1 MEELRSARTPDE
13 LASLVRRAGVQG
25 ALGSET
31 AVLMERSLSFS
42 AKTAADVMTPRTR
55 VRTVPDSTPVATVIE
70 AARDTGHSRF
80 PVVGESVDDI
90 RGLIHVKQ
98 AVTVPELDR
107 GTTRVGEVMGEPML
121 VPPTMALDRL
131 LHLLQQ
137 RSLQL
142 AVVVDEYG
150 GTAGIVTFED
160 LVEELVGDVV
170 DEHDS
175 PAPGIWRE
183 PDGSW
188 LLSGLLRPDEIQAAI
203 GLELPAGRASYE
215 TVAGLILQLLRR
227 IPDVGDQV
235 DVPGATL
242 SVDRLEGRRIDRVLV
257 RLHPD
262 ITDSTRRRL
271 RRQPNRR
278 RRGLLVTAAL
288 LLLAV
293 GLIAANG
300 FFVGAEFAVLA
311 SRRGRLEPLLR
322 SSRRARTAL
331 RAIEQL
337 PLMISACQFGIT
349 LASLGLGA
357 LAEPVV
363 ASLLTDPLAAL
374 HVPHELIHPLA
385 LAIALTLVSCLHML
399 LGEMVP
405 KNLALTGPE
414 RAAMVLAPPLLV
426 FVQIFRPIIIGLT
439 AVATAVLKL
448 LRITPASEIGEVTD
462 RDSVAALI
470 GESSEEGLLKTD
482 QHELLT
488 GALAFEETKAE
499 AVGLPL
505 DSLVTVDSDIT
516 PGRVEQLVAATGYSR
531 FPVRGDDRAL
541 TGADL
546 IGYIHIADVLDTDQ
560 ARRNLPLDHRW
571 IRPLGEIRAT
581 ATLQT
586 ALATLRR
593 SGSHLARLIDDN
605 GQTQAVIALEDI
617 LEELVGE
624 VMDATRRLDATSR
637 PDESIS

>member
-1 MEELRSARTPDE
+1 
-13 LASLVRRAGVQG
+13 V
-25 ALGSET
+25 
-31 AVLMERSLSFS
+31 
-42 AKTAADVMTPRTR
+42 
-55 VRTVPDSTPVATVIE
+55 
-70 AARDTGHSRF
+70 
-80 PVVGESVDDI
+80 
-90 RGLIHVKQ
+90 
-98 AVTVPELDR
+98 
-107 GTTRVGEVMGEPML
+107 
-121 VPPTMALDRL
+121 
-131 LHLLQQ
+131 
-137 RSLQL
+137 
-142 AVVVDEYG
+142 
-150 GTAGIVTFED
+150 TAG
-160 LVEELVGDVV
+160 
-170 DEHDS
+170 
-175 PAPGIWRE
+175 
-183 PDGSW
+183 
-188 LLSGLLRPDEIQAAI
+188 
-203 GLELPAGRASYE
+203 
-215 TVAGLILQLLRR
+215 
-227 IPDVGDQV
+227 
-235 DVPGATL
+235 
-242 SVDRLEGRRIDRVLV
+242 
-257 RLHPD
+257 
-262 ITDSTRRRL
+262 
-271 RRQPNRR
+271 
-278 RRGLLVTAAL
+278 L

-311 SRRGRLEPLLR
+311 SRRTRLEPLLR

-414 RAAMVLAPPLLV
+414 RAAMMLAPPLLL
-426 FVQIFRPIIIGLT
+426 FVQVFRPIIIGLT
-439 AVATAVLKL
+439 AVAVAVLKL
-448 LRITPASEIGEVTD
+448 LRITPANEIGEVTD

-470 GESSEEGLLKTD
+470 GESSEEGLLETN

-505 DSLVTVDSDIT
+505 DSLVTVDPDVT

-531 FPVRGDDRAL
+531 FPVRADDS
-541 TGADL
+541 TSSGPDL
-546 IGYIHIADVLDTDQ
+546 IGYVHIADVLDTDQ
-560 ARRNLPLDHRW
+560 ARRNLPLDLRW
-571 IRPLGEIRAT
+571 IRPLGEIRTT

-586 ALATLRR
+586 ALASLRR

-624 VMDATRRLDATSR
+624 VMDATRRPDATSR
-637 PDESIS
+637 PDQPSS

>member
-1 MEELRSARTPDE
+1 
-13 LASLVRRAGVQG
+13 
-25 ALGSET
+25 
-31 AVLMERSLSFS
+31 
-42 AKTAADVMTPRTR
+42 
-55 VRTVPDSTPVATVIE
+55 
-70 AARDTGHSRF
+70 
-80 PVVGESVDDI
+80 
-90 RGLIHVKQ
+90 
-98 AVTVPELDR
+98 
-107 GTTRVGEVMGEPML
+107 
-121 VPPTMALDRL
+121 
-131 LHLLQQ
+131 
-137 RSLQL
+137 
-142 AVVVDEYG
+142 
-150 GTAGIVTFED
+150 
-160 LVEELVGDVV
+160 
-170 DEHDS
+170 
-175 PAPGIWRE
+175 
-183 PDGSW
+183 
-188 LLSGLLRPDEIQAAI
+188 
-203 GLELPAGRASYE
+203 
-215 TVAGLILQLLRR
+215 
-227 IPDVGDQV
+227 
-235 DVPGATL
+235 
-242 SVDRLEGRRIDRVLV
+242 
-257 RLHPD
+257 
-262 ITDSTRRRL
+262 
-271 RRQPNRR
+271 
-278 RRGLLVTAAL
+278 VTAAL

-311 SRRGRLEPLLR
+311 SRRTRLEPLLR

-363 ASLLTDPLAAL
+363 ASLLTDPLTAL
-374 HVPHELIHPLA
+374 HVPHQLIHPLA

-414 RAAMVLAPPLLV
+414 RAAMMLAAPLLL

-505 DSLVTVDSDIT
+505 DSLVTVDPDVT
-516 PGRVEQLVAATGYSR
+516 PARVEQLVTATGYSR
-531 FPVRGDDRAL
+531 FPVRANDRA
-541 TGADL
+541 GADL

-560 ARRNLPLDHRW
+560 ARRNMPLDHRW
-571 IRPLGEIRAT
+571 VRPLGEIRAT
-581 ATLQT
+581 ATLQA

-605 GQTQAVIALEDI
+605 GQTHAVIALEDI

-624 VMDATRRLDATSR
+624 VMDATRRPGATSR
-637 PDESIS
+637 PDQPFS

>member
-1 MEELRSARTPDE
+1 
-13 LASLVRRAGVQG
+13 
-25 ALGSET
+25 
-31 AVLMERSLSFS
+31 
-42 AKTAADVMTPRTR
+42 
-55 VRTVPDSTPVATVIE
+55 
-70 AARDTGHSRF
+70 
-80 PVVGESVDDI
+80 
-90 RGLIHVKQ
+90 
-98 AVTVPELDR
+98 VTV
-107 GTTRVGEVMGEPML
+107 
-121 VPPTMALDRL
+121 
-131 LHLLQQ
+131 
-137 RSLQL
+137 
-142 AVVVDEYG
+142 
-150 GTAGIVTFED
+150 
-160 LVEELVGDVV
+160 
-170 DEHDS
+170 
-175 PAPGIWRE
+175 
-183 PDGSW
+183 
-188 LLSGLLRPDEIQAAI
+188 
-203 GLELPAGRASYE
+203 
-215 TVAGLILQLLRR
+215 
-227 IPDVGDQV
+227 
-235 DVPGATL
+235 
-242 SVDRLEGRRIDRVLV
+242 
-257 RLHPD
+257 
-262 ITDSTRRRL
+262 
-271 RRQPNRR
+271 
-278 RRGLLVTAAL
+278 AL

-293 GLIAANG
+293 GLVAANG

-337 PLMISACQFGIT
+337 PMMISACQFGIT

-374 HVPHELIHPLA
+374 RVPDELIHPLA

-414 RAAMVLAPPLLV
+414 RAAMVLAPPLLL

-448 LRITPASEIGEVTD
+448 LRITPTSEIGEVTD

-482 QHELLT
+482 QHQLLT

-499 AVGLPL
+499 AVGMPL
-505 DSLVTVDSDIT
+505 ESLVTVDPDVT

-531 FPVRGDDRAL
+531 FPVRGGEAL
-541 TGADL
+541 TASDL
-546 IGYIHIADVLDTDQ
+546 IGYIHIADVLDTDP

-605 GQTQAVIALEDI
+605 GQTHAVIALEDI

-624 VMDATRRLDATSR
+624 VMDATRLPDSSR
-637 PDESIS
+637 PAEEGAAS

>member
-1 MEELRSARTPDE
+1 
-13 LASLVRRAGVQG
+13 V
-25 ALGSET
+25 
-31 AVLMERSLSFS
+31 
-42 AKTAADVMTPRTR
+42 
-55 VRTVPDSTPVATVIE
+55 
-70 AARDTGHSRF
+70 
-80 PVVGESVDDI
+80 
-90 RGLIHVKQ
+90 
-98 AVTVPELDR
+98 
-107 GTTRVGEVMGEPML
+107 
-121 VPPTMALDRL
+121 
-131 LHLLQQ
+131 
-137 RSLQL
+137 
-142 AVVVDEYG
+142 
-150 GTAGIVTFED
+150 TAG
-160 LVEELVGDVV
+160 
-170 DEHDS
+170 
-175 PAPGIWRE
+175 
-183 PDGSW
+183 
-188 LLSGLLRPDEIQAAI
+188 
-203 GLELPAGRASYE
+203 
-215 TVAGLILQLLRR
+215 
-227 IPDVGDQV
+227 
-235 DVPGATL
+235 
-242 SVDRLEGRRIDRVLV
+242 
-257 RLHPD
+257 
-262 ITDSTRRRL
+262 
-271 RRQPNRR
+271 
-278 RRGLLVTAAL
+278 L

-311 SRRGRLEPLLR
+311 SRRTRLEPLLR

-363 ASLLTDPLAAL
+363 ASLLTDPLTAL
-374 HVPHELIHPLA
+374 HVPHQIIHPLA

-414 RAAMVLAPPLLV
+414 RAAMLLAPPLLL

-439 AVATAVLKL
+439 AVAIAVLRL

-505 DSLVTVDSDIT
+505 DTLVTVDPDVT
-516 PGRVEQLVAATGYSR
+516 PARVEQLVAATGYSR
-531 FPVRGDDRAL
+531 FPVRANDRTP

-546 IGYIHIADVLDTDQ
+546 IGYVHIADILDTDQ

-571 IRPLGEIRAT
+571 IRPLAEIRAT

-586 ALATLRR
+586 ALATLRS
-593 SGSHLARLIDDN
+593 SGSHLARLIEDN

-624 VMDATRRLDATSR
+624 VMDATRR
-637 PDESIS
+637 PDVT

>member
-1 MEELRSARTPDE
+1 
-13 LASLVRRAGVQG
+13 V
-25 ALGSET
+25 
-31 AVLMERSLSFS
+31 
-42 AKTAADVMTPRTR
+42 
-55 VRTVPDSTPVATVIE
+55 
-70 AARDTGHSRF
+70 
-80 PVVGESVDDI
+80 
-90 RGLIHVKQ
+90 
-98 AVTVPELDR
+98 
-107 GTTRVGEVMGEPML
+107 
-121 VPPTMALDRL
+121 
-131 LHLLQQ
+131 
-137 RSLQL
+137 
-142 AVVVDEYG
+142 
-150 GTAGIVTFED
+150 TAG
-160 LVEELVGDVV
+160 
-170 DEHDS
+170 
-175 PAPGIWRE
+175 
-183 PDGSW
+183 
-188 LLSGLLRPDEIQAAI
+188 
-203 GLELPAGRASYE
+203 
-215 TVAGLILQLLRR
+215 
-227 IPDVGDQV
+227 
-235 DVPGATL
+235 
-242 SVDRLEGRRIDRVLV
+242 
-257 RLHPD
+257 
-262 ITDSTRRRL
+262 
-271 RRQPNRR
+271 
-278 RRGLLVTAAL
+278 L

-293 GLIAANG
+293 GLVAANG

-311 SRRGRLEPLLR
+311 SRRTRLEPLLR

-363 ASLLTDPLAAL
+363 ASLLTDSLAAL
-374 HVPHELIHPLA
+374 HIPQELIHPLA

-414 RAAMVLAPPLLV
+414 RAAMILAPPLLL

-439 AVATAVLKL
+439 AIATAVLKL
-448 LRITPASEIGEVTD
+448 LRVTPASEIGEVTD

-470 GESSEEGLLKTD
+470 GESSEEGLLKTN

-505 DSLVTVDSDIT
+505 DTLVTVDADVT

-531 FPVRGDDRAL
+531 FPVQ
-541 TGADL
+541 ADYGTPSRPEL

-571 IRPLGEIRAT
+571 IRPLGEIRTT

-586 ALATLRR
+586 ALAILRR

-605 GQTQAVIALEDI
+605 GETQAVIALEDI

-624 VMDATRRLDATSR
+624 VRDATRQADDTSG
-637 PDESIS
+637 PDRTLPD

>member
-1 MEELRSARTPDE
+1 
-13 LASLVRRAGVQG
+13 
-25 ALGSET
+25 
-31 AVLMERSLSFS
+31 
-42 AKTAADVMTPRTR
+42 
-55 VRTVPDSTPVATVIE
+55 
-70 AARDTGHSRF
+70 
-80 PVVGESVDDI
+80 
-90 RGLIHVKQ
+90 
-98 AVTVPELDR
+98 
-107 GTTRVGEVMGEPML
+107 
-121 VPPTMALDRL
+121 
-131 LHLLQQ
+131 
-137 RSLQL
+137 
-142 AVVVDEYG
+142 
-150 GTAGIVTFED
+150 
-160 LVEELVGDVV
+160 
-170 DEHDS
+170 
-175 PAPGIWRE
+175 
-183 PDGSW
+183 
-188 LLSGLLRPDEIQAAI
+188 
-203 GLELPAGRASYE
+203 
-215 TVAGLILQLLRR
+215 
-227 IPDVGDQV
+227 
-235 DVPGATL
+235 
-242 SVDRLEGRRIDRVLV
+242 
-257 RLHPD
+257 
-262 ITDSTRRRL
+262 
-271 RRQPNRR
+271 
-278 RRGLLVTAAL
+278 VTAAL

-293 GLIAANG
+293 GLIGANG

-311 SRRGRLEPLLR
+311 SRRARLEPLLR

-331 RAIEQL
+331 QAIEQL

-363 ASLLTDPLAAL
+363 ASLLTGPLAAL

-414 RAAMVLAPPLLV
+414 RAAMLLAPPLLL
-426 FVQIFRPIIIGLT
+426 FVQILRPIIIGLT
-439 AVATAVLKL
+439 AVAIAVLKL

-482 QHELLT
+482 QQELLT

-505 DSLVTVDSDIT
+505 DTLVTVDPDVT

-531 FPVRGDDRAL
+531 FPVRADDRGL
-541 TGADL
+541 TGANL
-546 IGYIHIADVLDTDQ
+546 IGYVHIADVLDTDQ

-637 PDESIS
+637 PDESF

>member
-1 MEELRSARTPDE
+1 M
-13 LASLVRRAGVQG
+13 
-25 ALGSET
+25 
-31 AVLMERSLSFS
+31 
-42 AKTAADVMTPRTR
+42 
-55 VRTVPDSTPVATVIE
+55 
-70 AARDTGHSRF
+70 
-80 PVVGESVDDI
+80 
-90 RGLIHVKQ
+90 
-98 AVTVPELDR
+98 
-107 GTTRVGEVMGEPML
+107 
-121 VPPTMALDRL
+121 
-131 LHLLQQ
+131 
-137 RSLQL
+137 
-142 AVVVDEYG
+142 
-150 GTAGIVTFED
+150 
-160 LVEELVGDVV
+160 
-170 DEHDS
+170 
-175 PAPGIWRE
+175 
-183 PDGSW
+183 
-188 LLSGLLRPDEIQAAI
+188 
-203 GLELPAGRASYE
+203 
-215 TVAGLILQLLRR
+215 
-227 IPDVGDQV
+227 
-235 DVPGATL
+235 
-242 SVDRLEGRRIDRVLV
+242 
-257 RLHPD
+257 
-262 ITDSTRRRL
+262 
-271 RRQPNRR
+271 
-278 RRGLLVTAAL
+278 TAAL

-311 SRRGRLEPLLR
+311 SRRTRLEPLLR

-363 ASLLTDPLAAL
+363 ASLLTEPLAVL
-374 HVPHELIHPLA
+374 RVPHELIHPLA

-414 RAAMVLAPPLLV
+414 RAAMMLAPPLLL

-448 LRITPASEIGEVTD
+448 IRITPASEIGEVTD

-470 GESSEEGLLKTD
+470 GESSEEGLLETN
-482 QHELLT
+482 QQELLA

-505 DSLVTVDSDIT
+505 HTLVTVDPDVT

-531 FPVRGDDRAL
+531 FPVQADDRAP

-571 IRPLGEIRAT
+571 IRPLGEIRTT
-581 ATLQT
+581 ATLQN

-624 VMDATRRLDATSR
+624 VMDATRRADLTPR
-637 PDESIS
+637 PDQPFS

>member
-1 MEELRSARTPDE
+1 M
-13 LASLVRRAGVQG
+13 
-25 ALGSET
+25 
-31 AVLMERSLSFS
+31 
-42 AKTAADVMTPRTR
+42 
-55 VRTVPDSTPVATVIE
+55 
-70 AARDTGHSRF
+70 
-80 PVVGESVDDI
+80 
-90 RGLIHVKQ
+90 
-98 AVTVPELDR
+98 
-107 GTTRVGEVMGEPML
+107 
-121 VPPTMALDRL
+121 
-131 LHLLQQ
+131 
-137 RSLQL
+137 
-142 AVVVDEYG
+142 
-150 GTAGIVTFED
+150 TAG
-160 LVEELVGDVV
+160 
-170 DEHDS
+170 
-175 PAPGIWRE
+175 
-183 PDGSW
+183 
-188 LLSGLLRPDEIQAAI
+188 
-203 GLELPAGRASYE
+203 
-215 TVAGLILQLLRR
+215 
-227 IPDVGDQV
+227 
-235 DVPGATL
+235 
-242 SVDRLEGRRIDRVLV
+242 
-257 RLHPD
+257 
-262 ITDSTRRRL
+262 
-271 RRQPNRR
+271 
-278 RRGLLVTAAL
+278 L

-311 SRRGRLEPLLR
+311 SRRTRLEPLLR

-363 ASLLTDPLAAL
+363 ASLLTDPLTAL
-374 HVPHELIHPLA
+374 HVPHQIIHPLA

-414 RAAMVLAPPLLV
+414 RAAMILAPPLLL

-439 AVATAVLKL
+439 AVATGVLKL
-448 LRITPASEIGEVTD
+448 LSITPASEIGEVTD

-505 DSLVTVDSDIT
+505 DTLVTVDPDIT
-516 PGRVEQLVAATGYSR
+516 PVGVEQLVAATGYSR
-531 FPVRGDDRAL
+531 FPVRGDDRAH

-586 ALATLRR
+586 ALATLRS

-624 VMDATRRLDATSR
+624 VMDATRR
-637 PDESIS
+637 PDVT